1 MVAYLLNFWSP
12 WDKNCF
18 KDLQRVF
25 LPKCFSYAFTN
36 QVEII
41 FCSNQHAT
49 DAFHLALNTIP
60 QFHSISVFFLSVKT
74 WANLLFQN
82 DTITFNRT
90 NIYFNTQPTQTQVP
104 WNRTKKHSITPHW
117 LTRPSQISPKPHT
130 KQLTTILPPAVLWV
144 SAGYLNGNQRKSPT
158 PIITSCLPDTQT
170 AVCPTHSN
178 PFSPIRWALPLS
190 LSLSLCFLFSN
201 ESRRICFMLI
211 HS

>member
-1 MVAYLLNFWSP
+1 MTLLILNFS
-12 WDKNCF
+12 
-18 KDLQRVF
+18 F
-25 LPKCFSYAFTN
+25 LF
-36 QVEII
+36 I
-41 FCSNQHAT
+41 
-49 DAFHLALNTIP
+49 L
-60 QFHSISVFFLSVKT
+60 KT

-82 DTITFNRT
+82 DTRTFNRT

-117 LTRPSQISPKPHT
+117 LTHPSQISPKPHT

-170 AVCPTHSN
+170 AVCPIHSN

-190 LSLSLCFLFSN
+190 LSLSLCFLFSD